1 MEFVQEEWVIC
12 RVTHKITGTKKAPTS
27 PPYNNTMDNIGIDHS
42 SIHMPLPPEFLL
54 LSDFAMDQSSIH
66 MPLPPEFPLLPD
78 FTMDQSSIH
87 MPLPPEFPMLPNFTM
102 DPAGIYN
109 STTDVSSLLAADV
122 IPPSIAGMGIDTP
135 QMNGASLGNSM
146 AVAPQI
152 PFYHQS
158 NIGTIDAS
166 GFMAAPQGMPSLMV
180 SQEGTGMSL
189 DQTNAVEISS
199 MVSIVPESTTTM
211 DMDFLWRY

>member
-1 MEFVQEEWVIC
+1 MVC
-12 RVTHKITGTKKAPTS
+12 RVFHKIAGIKKAPTS

-42 SIHMPLPPEFLL
+42 SIHMPLPPEFPL

-78 FTMDQSSIH
+78 FTMD
-87 MPLPPEFPMLPNFTM
+87 
-102 DPAGIYN
+102 PAGIYN
-109 STTDVSSLLAADV
+109 STTDVSSLLVADV

-152 PFYHQS
+152 PFYHRS